1 VSELTAPNEVR
12 PIVENRKTL
21 YIDLRGLTASNS
33 TLP

>member
-1 VSELTAPNEVR
+1 MAPPEVR

-21 YIDLRGLTASNS
+21 YIDLRGLTASAT